1 MRPEIER
8 RKLNLDD
15 AELRVMTRP
24 DGKTVIRGYA
34 SRFGVLSED
43 LGGFK
48 EQIDPKAFDAALKT
62 ADVRALVNHDP
73 NHVIGRMSSGTLK
86 LEIDERGLH
95 YEVEPPNSAMG
106 AHWIETINRRDITGS
121 SFSFTVEVGGGA
133 EWDHSTSPPT
143 RHVRAVRDLFDVGPV
158 TYPAYLDADVAV
170 ASRSLEASRPPD
182 PRVLLTRQRLRALSV
197 FHPFLK
203 G

>member
-15 AELRVMTRP
+15 AELRVMEREG
-24 DGKTVIRGYA
+24 GKPFIRGYA

-48 EQIDPKAFDAALKT
+48 EQIEPKAFDAVLVK

-73 NHVIGRMSSGTLK
+73 NHIIGRSSNGTLVLK
-86 LEIDERGLH
+86 TDERGLY

-106 AHWIETINRRDITGS
+106 AHWVESIRRGDLTGS
-121 SFSFTVEVGGGA
+121 SFSFTVEVGGA

-182 PRVLLTRQRLRALSV
+182 PRVLLTRQRLRALCV
-197 FHPFLK
+197 FHPYLK